1 MTSDKVL
8 LINLS
13 PADIKQMEAIA
24 AEFGG
29 DEETGREIHCRPLDS
44 IEEALMQAPAG
55 NVVMVVMLVEVERK
69 KCERDIRRLK
79 RAFSYHVPVLL
90 LVPPELTRKIKDC
103 VRAGADDYWILPIEP
118 KSFAPRLQVLL
129 ELAMGVF
136 EGRTQT
142 LSHRHVA
149 SSGGMWWQRLK
160 SSLLRFF
167 FGRPSNAVSPED
179 GLSLLSGKWRRIK
192 RLGFGSFGEVSL
204 VQQEGEGALA
214 VSKVPHD
221 PKLNTKFLREA
232 AILKQLAG
240 HPHAVQLI
248 EVVKEEDRVV
258 LIQEYV
264 EGATLHELMSEGMDA
279 RAKEKAFLQLL
290 DIVAHA
296 HEKNIMHRD
305 IKPENIIITPA
316 GNLKLLDFGTS
327 KDLTRGSVSKT
338 VIGSRPYMAPEQIMG
353 KSRIASDVWA
363 LGVVLYSLATEFLPF
378 YDENEKQ
385 LMDAILETEPERP
398 RDLEPGVPEELEK
411 VILKCLRKDW
421 SERYPNAVELRRDLL
436 AKFPNFGAGEVLPQ
450 E

>member
-13 PADIKQMEAIA
+13 PADIQQMEELI
-24 AEFGG
+24 AEFGS
-29 DEETGREIHCRPLDS
+29 DEETGREIHCSPLET
-44 IEEALMQAPAG
+44 IEDALMQAPAG
-55 NVVMVVMLVEVERK
+55 DVVMVVVHVEAERK

-79 RAFSYHVPVLL
+79 RAFSYHVPILL
-90 LVPPELTRKIKDC
+90 LVPPELTRKIKDY
-103 VRAGADDYWILPIEP
+103 VRAGADDYWILPLDAKP
-118 KSFAPRLQVLL
+118 FAPRLYVLL
-129 ELAMGVF
+129 ELAVGIF

-142 LSHRHVA
+142 LSR
-149 SSGGMWWQRLK
+149 SQRTSRGSGVWWQRLK
-160 SSLLRFF
+160 AHVLRFF
-167 FGRPSNAVSPED
+167 SGRPDSLVSPED
-179 GLSLLSGKWRRIK
+179 GFSLLSGKWRRIK

-204 VQQEGEGALA
+204 VQQEGNGALA

-221 PKLNTKFLREA
+221 AKLNTKFLREA

-248 EVVKEEDRVV
+248 EVVKEEDKIV

-305 IKPENIIITPA
+305 VKPENIIITPA

-353 KSRIASDVWA
+353 KSRC
-363 LGVVLYSLATEFLPF
+363 
-378 YDENEKQ
+378 Q
-385 LMDAILETEPERP
+385 
-398 RDLEPGVPEELEK
+398 
-411 VILKCLRKDW
+411 
-421 SERYPNAVELRRDLL
+421 
-436 AKFPNFGAGEVLPQ
+436 
-450 E
+450 